1 MENLQKSYLVWV
13 KLMEN
18 IYILFF
24 IIHNNNK
31 ITPISVIFDLPERW
45 KALE

>member
-1 MENLQKSYLVWV
+1 MGKANGKY
-13 KLMEN
+13 